1 LRGNA
6 EIPENSLDYPMPEV
20 EESLLLDCPK
30 CGIKITIPVSSCR
43 EGESFRCPICTVD
56 ICFNYKE
63 EDLKALVE
71 KMKRLQ
77 ERELYK
83 AFPMTFGEL

>member
-1 LRGNA
+1 MRGNA
-6 EIPENSLDYPMPEV
+6 EIPENAVDLPMPEV

-30 CGIKITIPVSSCR
+30 CHIKITVPVSSCR
-43 EGESFRCPICTVD
+43 EGEHFRCPICTAD

-63 EDLKALVE
+63 DDLKALVE
-71 KMKRLQ
+71 KLKRMQ

>member
-1 LRGNA
+1 
-6 EIPENSLDYPMPEV
+6 MPEV

-30 CGIKITIPVSSCR
+30 CGIKITVPVSSCQ
-43 EGESFRCPICTVD
+43 EGESFHCPICTAD

>member
-1 LRGNA
+1 
-6 EIPENSLDYPMPEV
+6 MPEV

-30 CGIKITIPVSSCR
+30 CGIKITVAVSACR
-43 EGESFRCPICTVD
+43 EGEHSRCPICTED
-56 ICFNYKE
+56 ICFHYSDEELKE
-63 EDLKALVE
+63 LVV

-83 AFPMTFGEL
+83 SFPMTFGKL

>member
-1 LRGNA
+1 
-6 EIPENSLDYPMPEV
+6 
-20 EESLLLDCPK
+20 
-30 CGIKITIPVSSCR
+30 
-43 EGESFRCPICTVD
+43 VD

>member
-1 LRGNA
+1 
-6 EIPENSLDYPMPEV
+6 MPEV

-30 CGIKITIPVSSCR
+30 CGIKITVPLSLCK
-43 EGESFRCPICTVD
+43 EGEHFRCPICTAD

>member
-1 LRGNA
+1 
-6 EIPENSLDYPMPEV
+6 MPEV